1 MKILFWRIRWMLH
14 YEGNSESD
22 TIQGGGSHPNENKHE
37 VYNFQN
43 VNGHCYGHLQ
53 PNGLVKKTMT
63 FTYALIISYRLKQV
77 WNKKL

>member
-1 MKILFWRIRWMLH
+1 MKILFCRVGSMLH

-43 VNGHCYGHLQ
+43 VDGHCYGYVQ
-53 PNGLVKKTMT
+53 PSKG
-63 FTYALIISYRLKQV
+63 IIRVSRKIRYSK
-77 WNKKL
+77 